1 VVRTRLRACW
11 SHGDGTDDG
20 LSAPLSKLSIKGDH
34 LWPLTAQVREFAP
47 HETRPVPTDVPALAA
62 RFNLETLALVDSGVS
77 AWGIGGMFR
86 SAKKRI
92 AVAFLLTFARLSLG
106 EADD

>member
-1 VVRTRLRACW
+1 MSWGRHATVVRTRLRACW

-47 HETRPVPTDVPALAA
+47 HETRLSLLTYLHLLHGSTWRP
-62 RFNLETLALVDSGVS
+62 
-77 AWGIGGMFR
+77 WR
-86 SAKKRI
+86 SLI
-92 AVAFLLTFARLSLG
+92 PAFLPG
-106 EADD
+106 E